1 MKQAFSIAEI
11 YDSIDRIIREHEEYI
26 EKELAEII
34 QKYDFIVGSKDIK
47 YKLMQ
52 VLPKGANIV
61 YSPYIEDSTI
71 VYAIKKFDIKDLFS
85 EPYNEEDRK

>member
-11 YDSIDRIIREHEEYI
+11 YDSINRIISEHEEYI

-34 QKYDFIVGSKDIK
+34 QKYDFIVGSKDTK
-47 YKLMQ
+47 YRLMQ
-52 VLPKGANIV
+52 ALPKGANIV
-61 YSPYIEDSTI
+61 YSSYIEDPTI
-71 VYAIKKFDIKDLFS
+71 VYAVKKISINLFS

>member
-1 MKQAFSIAEI
+1 MKQAFSIEEI

-26 EKELAEII
+26 EKEFAKII
-34 QKYDFIVGSKDIK
+34 QKYDFIVGSKDTK
-47 YKLMQ
+47 YRLMQ

-61 YSPYIEDSTI
+61 YSPYIEDPTI
-71 VYAIKKFDIKDLFS
+71 VYAVKKFDIKDLFS

>member
-34 QKYDFIVGSKDIK
+34 EKYDFIVGSKDTK
-47 YKLMQ
+47 HRLMQ
-52 VLPKGANIV
+52 ALPKGANIV
-61 YSPYIEDSTI
+61 YSPYIKDPTI
-71 VYAIKKFDIKDLFS
+71 VYAVKKFSINLFS
-85 EPYNEEDRK
+85 EPYNEEEDRK